1 MIFIDRSNPDVLFA
15 LGEHQKFTSCLVK
28 RRIGY
33 SKCCGDLECPI
44 LKSRLTVLNDAPVRI
59 INLLSDSDFLN
70 SIILGDPGDL
80 QFYNEI
86 FFRDVMGDLAYD
98 SAMAASF
105 VAQNV
110 RTDEQIFYIK
120 HFNNICDFVRKIFD
134 YEGWFVAN
142 EPSSYYSAYHLATYI
157 GFRSCVYCNRTYTV
171 SQFKIDKEGHINKL
185 IRPHFDHWFPKEN
198 YPLLALSFF
207 NLIPSCSICNS
218 SVKGRKEFNLSKY
231 IHPYVDN
238 VIDSIVFSYSHDVSI
253 DSLKIEVSAI
263 NSNVDL
269 EQRINNTLRDF
280 FIEEMYNAHHP
291 ELRDLLDVKKA
302 YSENYLKSLKESFPG
317 ATLSDDEIYRMVFGT
332 EINSFDFHKRPFSKF
347 KYDIL
352 KELRVI

>member
-1 MIFIDRSNPDVLFA
+1 MISINKSSPDVLFA
-15 LGEHQKFTSCLVK
+15 LGEHQRFTTCLIK
-28 RRIGY
+28 RRIGI
-33 SKCCGDLECPI
+33 SKCCGNLKCPV
-44 LKSRLTVLNDAPVRI
+44 LNSRLAVLNDVPDSI
-59 INLLSDSDFLN
+59 KNLLSDSDFLD
-70 SIILGDPGDL
+70 SIILGDPHDL
-80 QFYNEI
+80 QFFSEL
-86 FFRDVMGDLAYD
+86 FFRNVMGDPAFD
-98 SAMAASF
+98 SAMAASL
-105 VAQNV
+105 VSQNI
-110 RTDEQIFYIK
+110 RTAEQVFYFK
-120 HFNNICDFVRKIFD
+120 YFNNICDIVRKIFD

-157 GFRSCVYCNRTYTV
+157 GLRSCVYCNRTYTV
-171 SQFKIDKEGHINKL
+171 SQFKIDKEGQISKL

-218 SVKGRKEFNLSKY
+218 SVKGRKEFSLSKY

-238 VIDSIVFSYSHDVSI
+238 VVDSIVFSYSHDVSI
-253 DSLKIEVSAI
+253 DSLKIEVLAI
-263 NSNVDL
+263 NSDIDL
-269 EQRINNTLRDF
+269 EQRINNTLKDF
-280 FIEEMYNAHHP
+280 FLEEMYNAHHP

-317 ATLSDDEIYRMVFGT
+317 AKLSDDEIYRMVFGT
-332 EINSFDFHKRPFSKF
+332 EFNSFDFHKRPFSKF